1 MGVMSC
7 NLRVMVNKNRKKK
20 RKQTLADMGGVI
32 RLFWGYTLI

>member
-20 RKQTLADMGGVI
+20 ETLADMGGVI